1 MRISDWSSD
10 VCSSDLRWRLVRKT
24 VESSLSFSGRDSPA
38 GRIEF
43 MAVKPS
49 RIIGERGITLVTDAL
64 QYNGDVPRDVLT
76 RFAASIDERGEGGVE
91 PRIARGKT
99 EGHSPPSLKGDRP
112 ISLRRIPHLHG
123 LPESLP

>member
-10 VCSSDLRWRLVRKT
+10 VCSSDL
-24 VESSLSFSGRDSPA
+24 SGRDSPA
-38 GRIEF
+38 GRIEI

-64 QYNGDVPRDVLT
+64 QYNGDVPRDVLI
-76 RFAASIDERGEGGVE
+76 RFPAGIDERGEGGVE

-99 EGHSPPSLKGDRP
+99 EGHSLPSLKGERP
-112 ISLRRIPHLHG
+112 ISLRCIPHLHG
-123 LPESLP
+123 LAERDRKSTRLNSSH